1 MGINRLFFKTVYTDN
16 TQNKKNLLLYIYNK
30 KLNLE
35 NKIKGGKGMRQPYR
49 VFSIKD

>member
-16 TQNKKNLLLYIYNK
+16 TQNKKNLLLYMYNK

-35 NKIKGGKGMRQPYR
+35 NKIKGGGKE
-49 VFSIKD
+49 